1 MWSKTMTL
9 SACLV
14 AVLSVLPA
22 VASDG
27 FDTALL
33 ESTYSQLTPA
43 MGVVRYSSEVTNANT
58 GESSKRENN
67 ALALVVT
74 PQGLLMTFGHVKVED
89 SVPFNI
95 SVTLGQGDSEK
106 DYEATLLGKPA
117 DVNVAFLQLKSD
129 QPLNL
134 PCIKFSPG
142 NSLGLAEPVAV
153 FGLLGDTLDFARGL
167 HVGRISSVVDKPRT
181 TYCLDEAVRFGF
193 VGGPVVD
200 TQGRVVGV
208 VGFDLSAAEGGELY
222 IRSGHPLVYQTELFA
237 KYIQTPPNGSAVPE
251 GAGDAWLGVFTQPL
265 TDDFATYWKIDP
277 KGGLIVSTV
286 VPGSPAHTAGLQ
298 EGDVI
303 VSFNGSPIRAKQDR
317 DVMGFTQLVREAGA
331 GKAAPVRVLRKGQP
345 VDLTVTLGERPR
357 NSGDAEEYTDDVFG
371 LTVRELTRDVRI
383 RLNLSE
389 DVQGVIVRTVKSGS
403 TAQVGKMQPGVIVM
417 AIGEVPVRNLEEYK
431 AAIAKAQELKPT
443 EVAVFARLGSETG
456 FFRLEPVWK

>member
-33 ESTYSQLTPA
+33 ETTYSQLTPA

-117 DVNVAFLQLKSD
+117 DLNVAFLQLKSD
-129 QPLNL
+129 SPLNL

-222 IRSGHPLVYQTELFA
+222 IRSGHPLVYQAELFA
-237 KYIQTPPNGSAVPE
+237 KYIQTPPNSSTVPE

-265 TDDFATYWKIDP
+265 TDDFAAYWKIDP

-303 VSFNGSPIRAKQDR
+303 VTFNGSPIRAKQDR

-357 NSGDAEEYTDDVFG
+357 NAGDAEEYTDDVFG

-431 AAIAKAQELKPT
+431 AAIAKARELKPA

>member
-1 MWSKTMTL
+1 MLNKTLRL

-14 AVLSVLPA
+14 ALLA
-22 VASDG
+22 VRPVIADDG
-27 FDTALL
+27 FDTATLKNI
-33 ESTYSQLTPA
+33 YSQLTPS
-43 MGVVRYSSEVTNANT
+43 MGVLRYSSEVTNAAT
-58 GESSKRENN
+58 GESTKRDSS

-74 PQGLLMTFGHVKVED
+74 PGGLIMTHGHMKVEN
-89 SVPFNI
+89 SQPFNI

-106 DYEATLLGKPA
+106 DYDAELLGKPI
-117 DVNVAFLQLKSD
+117 DVNIAFLQLKSD

-134 PCIKFSPG
+134 PCVKFAGSG
-142 NSLGLAEPVAV
+142 SLGLAEPVAV
-153 FGLLGDTLDFARGL
+153 LGLLGDTLDFNRAV
-167 HVGRISSVVDKPRT
+167 HVGRIASVLDKPRT

-193 VGGPVVD
+193 VNGPVVD

-208 VGFDLSAAEGGELY
+208 VGFDLSEAEGGELY
-222 IRSGHPLVYQTELFA
+222 VRSGHPLVFQTELFE
-237 KYIQTPPNGSAVPE
+237 KYIQTPPDGSTAPS

-265 TDDFATYWKIDP
+265 TDDFAAYWKIDP

-303 VSFNGSPIRAKQDR
+303 ISFNDNPIRAKQDR
-317 DVMGFTQLVREAGA
+317 DVMGFTQLVRAAGP
-331 GKAAPVRVLRKGQP
+331 GKAAPVRVLRKGQE
-345 VDLTVTLGERPR
+345 VNLTVTLAERPR
-357 NSGDAEEYTDDVFG
+357 TSEDAEEFTDDVFG

-403 TAQVGKMQPGVIVM
+403 TAQVGKMQPGVIVL
-417 AIGEVPVRNLEEYK
+417 AIGEVPIRNLEEYK
-431 AAIAKAQELKPT
+431 AAIAKVQEQKPT